1 MKFNLEPF
9 SWESK
14 SFFDSGI
21 LCVGLWGAAWFQ
33 RSIIWQTDF
42 PPRNSKTSN
51 NPRPKRALWPQ
62 LWKNILGGNY
72 FKLTQKVNFMFRKQ
86 NMFQAQFLSLT
97 LTLPVGLPPHAPDA
111 QKIADQRW
119 LIANSAKNRLLF
131 YIKWCDWRLVIVN
144 KDIFSLQSHSVG

>member
-1 MKFNLEPF
+1 MLRSLSFFHTNADIFNNNEMILEYSRKKFKESEKNFVFLFKKVKFNLEPF

-51 NPRPKRALWPQ
+51 NPRPQRALWPQ

-72 FKLTQKVNFMFRKQ
+72 FELTQKLNFMLWNQ
-86 NMFQAQFLSLT
+86 NMLQAQFS
-97 LTLPVGLPPHAPDA
+97 
-111 QKIADQRW
+111 
-119 LIANSAKNRLLF
+119 S
-131 YIKWCDWRLVIVN
+131 
-144 KDIFSLQSHSVG
+144 